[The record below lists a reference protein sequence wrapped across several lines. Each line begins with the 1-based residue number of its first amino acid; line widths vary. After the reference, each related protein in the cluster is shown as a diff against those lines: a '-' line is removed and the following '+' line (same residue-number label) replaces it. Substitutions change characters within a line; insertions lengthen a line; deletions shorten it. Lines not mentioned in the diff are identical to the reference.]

1 MFQTEISF
9 DSKFFDSLKVRWLK
23 TKEIYILLQTVDEL
37 INNNDIELTNKP
49 LALDTFSY
57 YFCDYYDMNNWTKF
71 ENYIKDNGLPDLIS
85 FDNDLGIGN
94 GEGYDCAK
102 WLVNYCLDN
111 NVGLPQWFIHSAN
124 PVAKENIS
132 KLFKNFE
139 KIF

>member
-57 YFCDYYDMNNWTKF
+57 YFCDYYSMNNLYTIF
-71 ENYIKDNGLPDLIS
+71 L
-85 FDNDLGIGN
+85 
-94 GEGYDCAK
+94 
-102 WLVNYCLDN
+102 
-111 NVGLPQWFIHSAN
+111 
-124 PVAKENIS
+124 
-132 KLFKNFE
+132 E
-139 KIF
+139 K